1 MEIEIKLG
9 PLTMQQVGDI
19 FCDIKRLP
27 VNGPA
32 RAIKM
37 QTTYF
42 DTPDGFFR
50 QNRQTLRLRQEDD
63 MFVCTF
69 KTALEGL
76 SRLELDCQAK
86 TIEAGA
92 AELAQHP
99 DLPES
104 ARQAL
109 LGGVF
114 VPTCGAKFTR
124 QTRLCQVENTR
135 FEVCADMGRLFNGP
149 RTQELREIE
158 LELVDGDPAVLER
171 VAGGLME
178 AYGVTVCQTSK
189 QQRALALGDAV

>member
-50 QNRQTLRLRQEDD
+50 QNRQTLRLRQEDNL
-63 MFVCTF
+63 FVCTF

-178 AYGVTVCQTSK
+178 VYGVTVCQTSK